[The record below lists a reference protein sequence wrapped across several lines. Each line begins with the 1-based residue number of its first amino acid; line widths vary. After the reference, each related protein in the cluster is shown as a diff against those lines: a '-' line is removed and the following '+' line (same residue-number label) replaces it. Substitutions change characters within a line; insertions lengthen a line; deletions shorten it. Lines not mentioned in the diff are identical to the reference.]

1 MNNSGRDMRIISG
14 SANPKLAE
22 DICASLAC
30 CDKLANTFTDTFP
43 DDECQIEIYDSMRGL
58 DVFVIQPTSRPANH
72 HIMEL
77 CLILDALKR
86 SNCWRVTAVIPYY
99 GYARQDRKVKP
110 QVPISAKAVANLISA
125 SGVDRIITMDLHSG
139 QTQGFFD
146 IPVDNLYS
154 SSIFLNH
161 IKEKYSPEEII
172 IVSPDAGG
180 TNRVK
185 AYAKR
190 LNCGM
195 AIVYKKR
202 NKPGQIEEMTLIG
215 EVSGKTVIMLDDMI
229 DSAGTLCGASEIVYE
244 SGATDVVA
252 YAAHPVM
259 TGTSVTKINNSKFSK
274 VYVTD
279 TIPLNKYA
287 VASDKIEVMS
297 IAPLIADAIKNVHEE
312 SSMSHLFDI
321 E

>member
-1 MNNSGRDMRIISG
+1 MSKIISG

-22 DICASLAC
+22 DICGELESC
-30 CDKLANTFTDTFP
+30 EKLANTFVDTFA
-43 DDECQIEIYDSMRGL
+43 DDESQIEIYDTMRGK
-58 DVFVIQPTSRPANH
+58 DVFVIQPTCRPANH

-86 SNCWRVTAVIPYY
+86 SNCWRVTAVLPYY

-110 QVPISAKAVANLISA
+110 QAPISAKAVANLISV
-125 SGVDRIITMDLHSG
+125 SGANRIITVDLHSG

-146 IPVDNLYS
+146 VPVDNLYA
-154 SSIFLNH
+154 SSIFIKH
-161 IKEKYSPEEII
+161 IKEKYNPENII

-215 EVSGKTVIMLDDMI
+215 EVEGKTVIMLDDMV
-229 DSAGTLCGASEIVYE
+229 DSAGTLCGASEVVYE
-244 SGATDVVA
+244 AGAVGIEA
-252 YAAHPVM
+252 YATHPVL
-259 TGTSVTKINNSKFSK
+259 TGTSVTKINNSKFTK

-287 VASDKIEVMS
+287 IASEKIAMMS
-297 IAPLIADAIKNVHEE
+297 IAPLIAEAIKNVHEE
-312 SSMSHLFDI
+312 SSMAHLFDI